1 MILLKGTR
9 MHEVWVDGP
18 EHEAIRRRY
27 TEERYRLMP
36 YLYTVAEETSHDG
49 LPIDRPLFIEFPH
62 AIENGTPFDIT
73 TGGSEFLFGS
83 RILVAPNPSPEEI
96 ARYTVYLPRAHG
108 TTTGLASVL
117 QVANPAVRL
126 IWSSVTR

>member
-49 LPIDRPLFIEFPH
+49 LPIDRPLFLEFPH

-96 ARYTVYLPRAHG
+96 ARYTVYLPPG
-108 TTTGLASVL
+108 T
-117 QVANPAVRL
+117 
-126 IWSSVTR
+126 W